1 MNVQREIDKMLSE
14 RRAEIETLGALAVI
28 DFGDGGKA
36 QMAALERVGLTART
50 FTETMAFVK
59 RQAGKQR
66 EWQGDF
72 CRRLLSFLRAM
83 EADALD
89 RAGSHEALV
98 RDDWPSKL
106 GGAALRFV
114 ASEYVYQLVQ
124 RPAPVANSGH

>member
-1 MNVQREIDKMLSE
+1 MNVQREIDKMLSA
-14 RRAEIETLGALAVI
+14 RRAEIERLGTLAVK

-66 EWQGDF
+66 EWQGQF
-72 CRRLLSFLRAM
+72 CRDLLSLLRQM
-83 EADALD
+83 ETDALG
-89 RAGSHEALV
+89 RAGSHDALV

-106 GGAALRFV
+106 GGSALRFI
-114 ASEYVYQLVQ
+114 ASEYLYRLVQ
-124 RPAPVANSGH
+124 PPAPHANGGH